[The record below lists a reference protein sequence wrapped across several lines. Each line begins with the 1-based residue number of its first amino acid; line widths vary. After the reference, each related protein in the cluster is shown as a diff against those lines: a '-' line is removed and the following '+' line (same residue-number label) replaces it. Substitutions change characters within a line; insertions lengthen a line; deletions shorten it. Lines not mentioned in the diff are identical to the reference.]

1 MTRISRTLALSLI
14 VLGGAA
20 LAKEGVTNPVVKA
33 RMDTMSTIAM
43 NTKVLGDM
51 AGGKTAFDAAAA
63 TAAKTALAAAAAEAP
78 AKFQPRETDPVSVA
92 KPEIWTNWADFVAK
106 AEALATAAEAL
117 DTSTLDGVKA
127 GMPAVGG
134 SCKACHSV
142 YRL

>member
-1 MTRISRTLALSLI
+1 MNRISRTLALSLI

-33 RMDTMSTIAM
+33 RQDTMAAISM

-63 TAAKTALAAAAAEAP
+63 AAAKTALAAAAAEIP
-78 AKFQPRETDPVSVA
+78 ARFQPQETDPVTEA

-117 DTSTLDGVKA
+117 DAATLDGVKA
-127 GMPAVGG
+127 GMAGVGG
-134 SCKACHSV
+134 ACKACHSV